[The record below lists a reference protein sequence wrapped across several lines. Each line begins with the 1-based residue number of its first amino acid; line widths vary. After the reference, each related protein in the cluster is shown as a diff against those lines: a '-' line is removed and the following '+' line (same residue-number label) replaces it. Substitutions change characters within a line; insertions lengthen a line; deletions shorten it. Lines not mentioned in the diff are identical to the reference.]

1 MDDAQDADS
10 RQRKQNENQI
20 HVRLIR
26 VIRKVPLI
34 AFFKLKWLRIM

>member
-10 RQRKQNENQI
+10 RQRKQNESQI
-20 HVRLIR
+20 HVRPIR

-34 AFFKLKWLRIM
+34 AAAFFN